1 MSTTTMIS
9 LVGTAV
15 ASVATLVYAVYK
27 KTEENR
33 ELREENIRMEER
45 SRYETD
51 DDDYVV
57 RKSKK
62 KKKKKR
68 KHDDV
73 HWEYDSHI
81 GEWVIVDGRFESEY
95 EFDDPYDNDVIP
107 MDYNVEEY
115 YQPPQRTYYPPAPRE
130 YRPAPQRRQRYFD
143 PYDPYVNGDPNRY
156 FSQNPYNQRRYP
168 EYQTPCGYGYEM
180 NNSGYGW
187 GDEMPYFRNPNQM
200 YNYPQGGYCPAAYAY
215 NQVL

>member
-9 LVGTAV
+9 LVGTAI

-45 SRYETD
+45 SHYVD

-57 RKSKK
+57 HKTKK

-68 KHDDV
+68 KREDV
-73 HWEYDSHI
+73 HWEYDPHI
-81 GEWVIVDGRFESEY
+81 GEWVIVDGRFESDY
-95 EFDDPYDNDVIP
+95 EFDDPYDDDNVIP
-107 MDYNVEEY
+107 LNCRVEEY
-115 YQPPQRTYYPPAPRE
+115 YQPPQRQYYPPTPRE
-130 YRPAPQRRQRYFD
+130 YAPTPNRQRYFD

-168 EYQTPCGYGYEM
+168 EYQTPYGYGYGQ

-187 GDEMPYFRNPNQM
+187 GDDMPYFRNPNQN
-200 YNYPQGGYCPAAYAY
+200 YVYPQGGYCPAAYAY
-215 NQVL
+215 SQVL

>member
-45 SRYETD
+45 SRYE

-57 RKSKK
+57 NKPKK

-68 KHDDV
+68 KRNDV

-81 GEWVIVDGRFESEY
+81 GEWVIVDGRFESDY
-95 EFDDPYDNDVIP
+95 EFEDPCDCDVIP
-107 MDYNVEEY
+107 VDCYAEEY

-130 YRPAPQRRQRYFD
+130 YRPVPRRQRYFD

-168 EYQTPCGYGYEM
+168 EYQTPYGYGYEM

-187 GDEMPYFRNPNQM
+187 GDDMPYFRNQYQN
-200 YNYPQGGYCPAAYAY
+200 YDYPQGGYCPAAYAY

>member
-9 LVGTAV
+9 LVGTAI
-15 ASVATLVYAVYK
+15 ASVAALVYSVYK

-45 SRYETD
+45 SRYIDND
-51 DDDYVV
+51 DDDYVAH
-57 RKSKK
+57 KTKK
-62 KKKKKR
+62 KNKKKKR
-68 KHDDV
+68 NRKNV
-73 HWEYDSHI
+73 HCEYDPNI

-95 EFDDPYDNDVIP
+95 EFDDPYDDDNVIP
-107 MDYNVEEY
+107 INYRAEDY
-115 YQPPQRTYYPPAPRE
+115 YQPPQRQNYPYAPRE
-130 YRPAPQRRQRYFD
+130 YTPNRQRYFD

-168 EYQTPCGYGYEM
+168 EYQTPYGYGYTQ
-180 NNSGYGW
+180 NNIGYGW
-187 GDEMPYFRNPNQM
+187 GDDTPYFRNPNQN
-200 YNYPQGGYCPAAYAY
+200 YAYPQGGYCPAAYAY